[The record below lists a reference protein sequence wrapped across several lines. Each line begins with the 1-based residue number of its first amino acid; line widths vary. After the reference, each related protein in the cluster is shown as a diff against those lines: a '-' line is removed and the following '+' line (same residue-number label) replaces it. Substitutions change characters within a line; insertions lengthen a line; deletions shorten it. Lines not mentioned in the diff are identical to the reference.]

1 MSVKFEKTGIVRADG
16 SGVNPN
22 LFTATPCNGGG
33 RWTKL
38 DNGNGAKIDW
48 TSNAGDTY
56 WYLRLGTGV
65 TLTEG
70 GTYTLSF
77 LCRGMGENQV
87 SFHWCNLQNFGVYLH
102 NGLNTYTFA
111 MPSTNITNPFFDDI
125 VRDTTLSDLR
135 LWNFKLE
142 EGSVA
147 TPWCPNESDTEYV
160 GSTLGFTELETIPSI
175 GKAGYVQ
182 ATEFIEW

>member
-1 MSVKFEKTGIVRADG
+1 MSVQFNKSGVVNASG
-16 SGVNPN
+16 NGVNPN
-22 LFTATPCNGGG
+22 LLTANPCYGGN
-33 RWTKL
+33 RWTAL
-38 DNGNGAKIDW
+38 GNGVKVDW

-65 TLTEG
+65 TLVQG
-70 GTYTLSF
+70 DTYTLSF
-77 LCRGMGENQV
+77 QCSGMGSNTV
-87 SFHWCNLQNFGVYLH
+87 SFHWCNLQDYGVTLQ
-102 NGLNTYTFA
+102 NGWNSYSFA

-125 VRDTTLSDLR
+125 NRDATLSDLR

-142 EGSVA
+142 KGSVP
-147 TPWCPNESDTEYV
+147 TPWIPNETDNIYV
-160 GSTLGFTELETIPSI
+160 GSTLGFTEAEDTPSI